1 MFILCFVYLDFKRKN
16 NLWSTKFTFDDF
28 VNSLKEGVKRPAPER
43 LMDGSWAQGTHYAA
57 DDEGTS
63 AKYKYSCLI
72 VLFVCKNIHM

>member
-43 LMDGSWAQGTHYAA
+43 LMRGLVSN
-57 DDEGTS
+57 
-63 AKYKYSCLI
+63 I
-72 VLFVCKNIHM
+72 NIHV